1 MCVLL
6 LPPSKC
12 FDHSCATLCPAD
24 SVGFICS
31 WFLRWISVK
40 PRLAGLELNSASLL
54 TFSLLIPGVDSWITF
69 SFTHQKH
76 LKPIFPTSLWASSFL
91 PRLVLPFFSFL
102 LFQALMQTSRLSLCT
117 YVLRESSTI
126 SLHQALFTL
135 RTLRTFL

>member
-1 MCVLL
+1 
-6 LPPSKC
+6 
-12 FDHSCATLCPAD
+12 
-24 SVGFICS
+24 
-31 WFLRWISVK
+31 
-40 PRLAGLELNSASLL
+40 L

-91 PRLVLPFFSFL
+91 SRLVLAFFSFL

-117 YVLRESSTI
+117 YTPLGTI